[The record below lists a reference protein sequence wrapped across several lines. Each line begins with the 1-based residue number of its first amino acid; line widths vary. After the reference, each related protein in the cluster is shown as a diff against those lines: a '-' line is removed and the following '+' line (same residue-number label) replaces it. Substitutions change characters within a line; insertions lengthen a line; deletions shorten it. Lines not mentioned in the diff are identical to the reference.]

1 MVSVCTQH
9 RVKTMG
15 WVTLAARKQSLRLAM
30 SNLEMRDL
38 QISRTLRSTQRTSAY
53 EQSIIKNNKA
63 CDLKEIKDTYDE
75 VKDARPEDM
84 QSEEYSEWYMEYQ
97 SAKEDYEAQRLEI
110 TEMYEDQLAM
120 LEEEAADQEAMLQQE
135 QTTVEAQLEAMQAE
149 YDVVKE
155 QISKEIEESA
165 IQL

>member
-1 MVSVCTQH
+1 MVSGCTQH

-38 QISRTLRSTQRTSAY
+38 QISRTLRSTQRSSAY

>member
-1 MVSVCTQH
+1 
-9 RVKTMG
+9 MG